1 MNYESWRISFQS
13 SEGAARQAF
22 KLWKEALEQEERTQR
37 TMYCGTADAF
47 IAMDDDHKR
56 RWFVQSLRES
66 KRRKELEDILEQPAQ
81 EPVAWIN
88 VKDKLPP
95 QEINFLSFS
104 ETFGYQ
110 VSMYSSNP
118 LNSTGLPTLERL
130 KITKWMPIP
139 LYTHPCVLTHTAP
152 EWQGLTSEEIESL
165 DLDNDVISVIFQ
177 TEMLLKEK
185 NT

>member
-1 MNYESWRISFQS
+1 MTKDEALKMAIEALENNKRTHYYCEDTWYSCPKH
-13 SEGAARQAF
+13 EDGCANEYAGKECDCGADETNKEFDNAILAC
-22 KLWKEALEQEERTQR
+22 KEALEQPSVAELNDE
-37 TMYCGTADAF
+37 Y
-47 IAMDDDHKR
+47 
-56 RWFVQSLRES
+56 LRDTHVEGLS
-66 KRRKELEDILEQPAQ
+66 QPAQ

-110 VSMYSSNP
+110 ISMYSSNP

-139 LYTHPCVLTHTAP
+139 HITLSAP
-152 EWQGLTSEEIESL
+152 SWQGLS
-165 DLDNDVISVIFQ
+165 DD
-177 TEMLLKEK
+177 EK
-185 NT
+185 LVRKWKDAYKIHD